1 MAAEEQAMKIRIKN
15 PAAVV
20 PAALEPLVTLGK
32 LVTSGPVPR
41 KTLDLVH
48 LRTSQINGC
57 AVCID
62 MHVGTSD
69 ENPRRLAT
77 VAVWRESPYFTE
89 PERAALALAEAVTR
103 IADADDRVPDVVWL
117 EAARHYDEPALACL
131 VLHISTVNLYN
142 RLNVATRQLAGQ
154 QSW

>member
-1 MAAEEQAMKIRIKN
+1 MKIRIKN
-15 PAAVV
+15 PAAIV
-20 PAALEPLVTLGK
+20 PAALEPLVTLGTI
-32 LVTSGPVPR
+32 VTSGPVPAR
-41 KTLDLVH
+41 TLHLVH

-62 MHVGTSD
+62 MHVGKTD
-69 ENPRRLAT
+69 ETERRLAT
-77 VAVWRESPYFTE
+77 VAVWREAPYFTE

-103 IADADDRVPDVVWL
+103 IADADDRVPDAVWN

-131 VLHISTVNLYN
+131 VLHIATVNLYN

>member
-1 MAAEEQAMKIRIKN
+1 MKIRIKN
-15 PAAVV
+15 PAAIV
-20 PAALEPLVTLGK
+20 PAALEPLMTLGK
-32 LVTSGPVPR
+32 IVTSGPVPK
-41 KTLDLVH
+41 KTLELVH

-69 ENPRRLAT
+69 EKPRRLAT

-103 IADADDRVPDVVWL
+103 IADADDRVPDAVWA
-117 EAARHYDEPALACL
+117 EAARHYDEPALAAL
-131 VLHISTVNLYN
+131 LLAIASINVWN
-142 RLNVATRQLAGQ
+142 RLNVATRQVAGL
-154 QSW
+154 SWS